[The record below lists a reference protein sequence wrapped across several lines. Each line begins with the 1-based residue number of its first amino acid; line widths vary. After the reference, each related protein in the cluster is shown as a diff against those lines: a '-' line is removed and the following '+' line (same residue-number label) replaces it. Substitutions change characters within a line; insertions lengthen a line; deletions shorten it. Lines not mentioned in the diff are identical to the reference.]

1 MQDKDKLI
9 LVCYVG
15 SQGIDR
21 SHFIQIMTRLAQ
33 GLKSYFDESVKT
45 LVMADPSTSGTRM
58 EILNVKDCPQEKL
71 DELQKTYEKVLEE
84 LEKENKQFLN

>member
-1 MQDKDKLI
+1 MMQDKDKLI

-15 SQGIDR
+15 EDTMKAFGKHKMI
-21 SHFIQIMTRLAQ
+21 RLAQ
-33 GLKSYFDESVKT
+33 GLKSYFDDTVKT

-58 EILNVKDCPQEKL
+58 EMLNVKDCQQEKL

>member
-1 MQDKDKLI
+1 MNDKDKLI

-15 SQGIDR
+15 HDTMKAFGTHKMIR
-21 SHFIQIMTRLAQ
+21 FAQ
-33 GLKSYFDESVKT
+33 GLKSYFDDTVKT

-58 EILNVKDCPQEKL
+58 EVLNVKDCPQEKL

-84 LEKENKQFLN
+84 LSKEKN